1 MKKLLLCFLVS
12 ASLIAC
18 TNQETKTNKAT
29 NSYPANAVGYN
40 LDSSENIVTTKRA
53 IEAGLISDTATAK
66 FCYEDTATV
75 YDNQNKQTIAESM
88 QVANTFKAKGVTFK
102 LEKINAIWENVLNIE
117 DDLGVKNYVSVYFTA
132 SIYKADKKVVIGFN
146 AIFAFKNGKI
156 IREWDTYDTAP
167 ILELLK

>member
-1 MKKLLLCFLVS
+1 MKKTLLSLIVIT
-12 ASLIAC
+12 SLIAC
-18 TNQETKTNKAT
+18 ETKTNTAT
-29 NSYPANAVGYN
+29 NSYPANAAGYN
-40 LDSSENIVTTKRA
+40 LDSSDNIVTTKKA

-66 FCYEDTATV
+66 LCYEDTATV

-102 LEKINAIWENVLNIE
+102 LENINAIWEGVKNTE
-117 DDLGVKNYVSVYFTA
+117 DELGVKNYVSVYFTA
-132 SIYKADKKVVIGFN
+132 SISKGDKKVVVGFN

-167 ILELLK
+167 IMELLK